1 MPSWLIT
8 LMSRIAT
15 SGFFAIIAT
24 RRGMIT
30 GGFGILL
37 VGSLFGSIPL
47 VLIGAFT
54 ILWAS
59 AKLDQEKDKPTPT
72 RSVSEGPDK

>member
-1 MPSWLIT
+1 
-8 LMSRIAT
+8 MSRIAT

-59 AKLDQEKDKPTPT
+59 AKLEQDKPADNPKPT
-72 RSVSEGPDK
+72 EPK